1 MTIHLQ
7 QKLKMK
13 MKIFLDYGE
22 LIIKLKLNLSQILK
36 SPTMEKLIKKLV
48 NLMMKILMSPTMKL
62 MNPIMKMMMMKK
74 RVMKIIKKRY
84 LKNNLKLIMVYQKL
98 KLPITKLK
106 KVKKNHQ
113 NEKFKID
120 LFKPILNIFIDKI
133 KIKDYN
139 LYICY

>member
-1 MTIHLQ
+1 
-7 QKLKMK
+7 
-13 MKIFLDYGE
+13 
-22 LIIKLKLNLSQILK
+22 
-36 SPTMEKLIKKLV
+36 MEKLIKKLV